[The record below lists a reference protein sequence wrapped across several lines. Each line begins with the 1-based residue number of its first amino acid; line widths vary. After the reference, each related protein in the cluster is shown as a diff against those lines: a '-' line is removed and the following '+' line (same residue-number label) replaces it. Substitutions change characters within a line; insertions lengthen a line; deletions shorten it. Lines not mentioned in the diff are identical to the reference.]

1 MLHVSGE
8 STILLGICLVFCACS
23 EPASE
28 RLSPSGPTPSD
39 SGLVVVDA
47 AGRSLRF
54 DRPPARVLSL
64 VPSATAILVSL
75 GVSDV
80 LVGRTDFDTTTA
92 LRDLPSVGGGLQP
105 DLERLVTLRP
115 DLVIRFAG
123 EQDTVTP
130 RALAARVIPHLAV
143 RPDRI
148 EDVHAIVRQLGVV
161 MGRVAKADSLI
172 ATLDR
177 ELAEVRRLVAARERV
192 RVAYLLGGIPPWVAG
207 PGTYVA
213 DLLEVAGAANA
224 FADLDHLYAPVSL
237 EELLMRDIDAFVVAR
252 GTVVSPRLRARA
264 PVREVSP
271 DIELPGLGLGQAAR
285 ALAEVLHPAAFR

>member
-224 FADLDHLYAPVSL
+224 FADLDHLYASVSL

>member
-80 LVGRTDFDTTTA
+80 LVGRTDFDTTAA

-130 RALAARVIPHLAV
+130 RALAARVILHLAV

-237 EELLMRDIDAFVVAR
+237 EELLMRDIDVFVVAR

-271 DIELPGLGLGQAAR
+271 DIELPGLGLGHAAR

>member
-54 DRPPARVLSL
+54 DRPPTRVLSL

-80 LVGRTDFDTTTA
+80 LVGRTDFDTTAA

-271 DIELPGLGLGQAAR
+271 DIELPGLGLGHAAR